1 MTYGRQVSNAKVNI
15 DGTSNLHDWTTEA
28 TSPVVRG
35 TFRLVIMDRVY
46 FSKLINHFLLKIIQ
60 TMKNIFLITAALLA
74 TTFSFSQNLTI
85 QGEIQN
91 PTGKSVYL
99 FVPNEDRTTTFLD
112 SAALDKDGKFKLQ
125 ATIDQTIQAVF
136 TDGNENAQLLVSPGD
151 DVKMTLNTR
160 FFDETMRFSG
170 KGAEKYNALMSNYLI
185 NEAIALA
192 LFNSLENSDTAAVFK
207 NFTSSYDDYLLLLAD
222 YKKTYPELDN
232 YLSKTEAAA
241 DEYKAGMIKSYKS
254 SKEFEI
260 FVEGLKNTQIKD
272 FKGVNLDGKALNLS
286 DFKGKITVLDFWATW
301 CGPCR
306 AEFPAYKELEEK
318 YGEEI
323 NFVSVGVYC
332 KEEDWKKMAVDEGFR
347 NNIFLSKE
355 VEDQIKDLRVDFIP
369 RYMVLDE
376 NHKILDGMAPRPSSG
391 ELQSYWK

>member
-1 MTYGRQVSNAKVNI
+1 
-15 DGTSNLHDWTTEA
+15 
-28 TSPVVRG
+28 
-35 TFRLVIMDRVY
+35 
-46 FSKLINHFLLKIIQ
+46 
-60 TMKNIFLITAALLA
+60 MKNTSLITAAILA

-112 SAALDKDGKFKLQ
+112 STALDKDGKFKLQ

-136 TDGNENAQLLVSPGD
+136 TDGNENTQLIVSPGD

-160 FFDETMRFSG
+160 FFDETMQFSG
-170 KGAEKYNALMSNYLI
+170 KGSEKYNALISLYLI
-185 NEAIALA
+185 NEVIAQTLFSA
-192 LFNSLENSDTAAVFK
+192 LEKSDTTAVIK
-207 NFTSSYDDYLLLLAD
+207 NFTTSYDDYLLLLAD
-222 YKKTYPELDN
+222 YKKAYPELDN
-232 YLSKTEAAA
+232 YLSITETGAN
-241 DEYKAGMIKSYKS
+241 EYKAGMINYYKS
-254 SKEFEI
+254 EKEFSK
-260 FVEGLKNTQIKD
+260 FVESLKNTQIAD
-272 FKGVNLDGKALNLS
+272 FKGVDLDGKALNLS
-286 DFKGKITVLDFWATW
+286 AFKGKITVLDFWATW

-318 YGEEI
+318 YGEAI

-332 KEEDWKKMAVDEGFR
+332 KEEDWKKMATDEGFK

-355 VEDQIKDLRVDFIP
+355 VQDQIKELRVDFIP